1 MEPINVVVIS
11 PVGEQYLKQIAAVSS
26 KIKVIDAYE
35 LDRAERKDRFDNKEQ
50 FDAVLADAEVL
61 YGFDPPRDVYSRAP
75 RLKWFQAMWAG
86 IERFVDDEFRRS
98 SVIMTTVSGIHAVPM
113 AEYVI
118 MTMLM
123 LAKGIPRCFEQKR
136 QKLWKR
142 FNPTDL
148 RSKVVGIVGLGHIGR
163 EVARLAK
170 AFGMEVIATR
180 RSAKPGARAK
190 YVDRLFSREQLP
202 QLLSSSDFVVLSL
215 PVTPET
221 KNIIGEKELK
231 NMKPTAYL
239 INVARGAVIDENA
252 LIRALEESTIA
263 GAGLDVFSAEPLPA
277 DSKLW
282 ELPNVIFTPHISGN
296 LDNYYKLAT
305 DLFCENLKRYVNGKK
320 LFNVVDRKKG
330 Y

>member
-1 MEPINVVVIS
+1 M
-11 PVGEQYLKQIAAVSS
+11 
-26 KIKVIDAYE
+26 
-35 LDRAERKDRFDNKEQ
+35 
-50 FDAVLADAEVL
+50 
-61 YGFDPPRDVYSRAP
+61 
-75 RLKWFQAMWAG
+75 
-86 IERFVDDEFRRS
+86 
-98 SVIMTTVSGIHAVPM
+98 MTTASGIHAAPM

-118 MTMLM
+118 MVMLM
-123 LAKGIPRCFEQKR
+123 FVKGMPRCFEQKK
-136 QKLWKR
+136 QKLWQR
-142 FNPTDL
+142 YNPTDL

-170 AFGMEVIATR
+170 AFGMEVLATR

-215 PVTPET
+215 PVTTET

-252 LIRALEESTIA
+252 LIRALEGNTIA
-263 GAGLDVFSAEPLPA
+263 GAGLDVFSAEPLPT